1 MRQAPHTLDN
11 YPFQMEIRPRWNDN
25 DVYGHI
31 NNAVYYEYFDTLVN
45 TYLID
50 NGLLDL
56 GESETIGLVVETGCQ
71 YFAPLSFPTPIT
83 AGLRVGKMGTSS
95 VRYEIALFE
104 KGQTQAAAQGH
115 FVHVYVD
122 ATSRKPTSI
131 PTNMRTTL
139 TEISNNNISNNKK
152 DTP

>member
-1 MRQAPHTLDN
+1 MRTTPHTLDS
-11 YPFQMEIRPRWNDN
+11 YPFQMDIQPRWNDN

-31 NNAVYYEYFDTLVN
+31 NNAIYYEYFDTLVN

-50 NGLLDL
+50 NGLLDI
-56 GESETIGLVVETGCQ
+56 GESDTIGLVVETTCQ
-71 YFAPLSFPTPIT
+71 YFAPLSFPNTIT
-83 AGLRVGKMGTSS
+83 AGLRVDKMGTSS

-122 ATSRKPTSI
+122 AKSRKPISI
-131 PTNMRTTL
+131 SADLRTKL
-139 TEISNNNISNNKK
+139 TEISKQ
-152 DTP
+152 